1 MTTGPGT
8 AKIPAFPPVE
18 TNMQA
23 GKGKVISFHYT
34 LTVDGEKVESS
45 IEGGEPLW
53 ILLGHGQLIPGLEA
67 GLEGKS
73 VGDTFDVEIA
83 PEQGYGPRQEGM
95 SQRVPKKYFPK
106 EGKGLKVGDSTVLSL
121 KEGGNRVVV
130 VQKIGSSVVDID
142 LNHPMAGK
150 TLHFNVDVQTVRDAS
165 EEEIAHGHA
174 HPNGDGAH

>member
-1 MTTGPGT
+1 
-8 AKIPAFPPVE
+8 
-18 TNMQA
+18 MQA

-34 LTVDGEKVESS
+34 LTVDGEQVESS
-45 IEGGEPLW
+45 VENGEALW
-53 ILLGHGQLIPGLEA
+53 ILLGHGQLITGLEA

-73 VGDTFDVEIA
+73 AGDAFDVTIE
-83 PEQGYGPRQEGM
+83 PEQGYGQRQEGM
-95 SQRVPKKYFPK
+95 SQRVPKKYLPK
-106 EGKGLKVGDSTVLSL
+106 QAKGLKVGDSTILSL

-150 TLHFNVDVQTVRDAS
+150 TLTFHVDVQNVRDAS